1 MNKKILLAIL
11 LILGL
16 LAVWQRELI
25 GYGLSQAKGQLMI
38 VQGAKPIEE
47 YLSNPQLP
55 DTLRVGLEIVQAA
68 RRFAFDSLGVPVS
81 DNYTTFYDQHG
92 KNLLW
97 VITAS
102 KPYELKPKQWTF
114 PFVGTV
120 SYKGFFNYDA
130 ALAEETALKEQGYEV
145 LVEEVNG
152 WSSLGWFKDPILSN
166 MLKRSEGGLASLIIH
181 ELTHEVLYVKDST
194 IFNENLATFIGEQG
208 ALRFLKNKY
217 GENTYEYQQYANNR
231 SDYSKYAQ
239 HILKGAV
246 KLDSLYATFSAQT
259 PEAEKLQLKEKCIA
273 NIIAR
278 LDTVSFHFPELYL
291 NHFMQGN
298 LPNNT
303 YFLSYRRYR
312 LYQAQFEAEFR
323 EKYHGNL
330 KLYLADLA
338 KKYPHL

>member
-1 MNKKILLAIL
+1 MNKKILLALL

-16 LAVWQRELI
+16 LAVWQHELI
-25 GYGLSQAKGQLMI
+25 SYGISQAKGQLTI
-38 VQGAKPIEE
+38 VQGARPIEE

-55 DTLRVGLEIVQAA
+55 DTLRVGLEIVQAV
-68 RRFAFDSLGVPVS
+68 RRYALDSLGVPAS

-97 VITAS
+97 VVTAC
-102 KPYELKPKQWTF
+102 KPYELKPKQWEF

-120 SYKGFFNYDA
+120 PYKGFFNHES
-130 ALAEETALKEQGYEV
+130 ALAEETQLKEQGYEV

-152 WSSLGWFKDPILSN
+152 WSSLGWFKDPVLSN

-181 ELTHEVLYVKDST
+181 ELTHEVLYVKDSAT
-194 IFNENLATFIGEQG
+194 FNENLATFIGEQG
-208 ALRFLKNKY
+208 ALRFLRNKY
-217 GENTYEYQQYANNR
+217 GANTYEYQQYYNNR

-259 PEAEKLQLKEKCIA
+259 PEAEKQHLKQECIK

-291 NHFMQGN
+291 NHFVQGN
-298 LPNNT
+298 FPNNT
-303 YFLSYRRYR
+303 YFMSYRRYR

-330 KLYLADLA
+330 TLYLADLA